1 MGESIESIEGDR
13 EWGDKGELEYRRQR
27 GERGE
32 GMGRQ
37 RGMGGEMALQ
47 GKCHA
52 SSVVGGYIY

>member
-1 MGESIESIEGDR
+1 MGESIDSIEGER
-13 EWGDKGELEYRRQR
+13 EWGDKGELEYRRQ
-27 GERGE
+27 RGE

-52 SSVVGGYIY
+52 SSVVGGYIC